1 MKILQKVKKMIFNL
15 WFIGMIILYIFQQS
29 FIWWLVNKLDK
40 LHKELEEINNYVCS
54 NNNRKKQNKGSFK

>member
-1 MKILQKVKKMIFNL
+1 MIFNL